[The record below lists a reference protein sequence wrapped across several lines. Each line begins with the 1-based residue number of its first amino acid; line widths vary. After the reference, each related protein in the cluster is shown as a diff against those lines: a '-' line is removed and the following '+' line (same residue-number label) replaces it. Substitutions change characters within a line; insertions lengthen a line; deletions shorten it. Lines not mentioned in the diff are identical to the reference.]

1 MRRDTTAAPTGGAV
15 VRCFHET
22 SISEHHVRY
31 VGVRRLADIL
41 DFHPK
46 TIERMARTGRIPASR
61 IGSRWRFRL
70 DNIESWLA
78 ERSL

>member
-1 MRRDTTAAPTGGAV
+1 VTISQVAGLQSVSTYMRLSDRTTNEVRYEG
-15 VRCFHET
+15 VRC
-22 SISEHHVRY
+22 
-31 VGVRRLADIL
+31 LADIL

-70 DNIESWLA
+70 DDIESWLA

>member
-1 MRRDTTAAPTGGAV
+1 VTVVQSVSSYMRLTDRTTN
-15 VRCFHET
+15 E
-22 SISEHHVRY
+22 VRY

-46 TIERMARTGRIPASR
+46 TIERMARTGRIPASL

-70 DNIESWLA
+70 DDVDLWLA
-78 ERSL
+78 KRRLL